1 MAEWTEIFKF
11 DPLPPLERASNLAV
25 RLNTRKFLLDEETDP
40 SGDLWTSKEVERI
53 FRRQHER
60 GFWKYPAGN
69 LVVRTQENYNQLETY
84 RQLGFLVEKYM
95 LNKKHPSIQKACDFL
110 LSFQTTEGD
119 IRGIYGNQ
127 YTPNY
132 TAGIIELLIKAGY
145 AYDPRILKGLEW
157 LLGIRQND
165 GGWAI
170 PIRTRRLKL
179 DSITPQSKMEAV
191 LPDMKRP
198 FSHLVTG
205 VVLRALAIHPKY
217 SKIEETLKA
226 GELLIDRFF
235 KADKYSD
242 RKSPDFWYKFAFP
255 FWFTDLLSALDSLA
269 SLNHT
274 LENEK
279 INEAVQYFIKT
290 QSDSGLWTSLKLLK
304 IKGTIAHQWI
314 SMVITRTIKRLILNA
329 NP

>member
-11 DPLPPLERASNLAV
+11 DPLSPLERVSNLAV

-53 FRRQHER
+53 FRRQHES

-95 LNKKHPSIQKACDFL
+95 LNKKHTSIQKACDFL

-132 TAGIIELLIKAGY
+132 TAGILELLIKAGY
-145 AYDPRILKGLEW
+145 TNDPRVLKGLEW
-157 LLGIRQND
+157 LLSIRQND

-179 DSITPQSKMEAV
+179 DSITPQYKMEAV
-191 LPDMKRP
+191 LPDRKKP

-205 VVLRALAIHPKY
+205 VVLRALAVHPKY

-235 KADKYSD
+235 KADTYSD
-242 RKSPDFWYKFAFP
+242 RKSPDFWCKFAFP

-274 LENEK
+274 LEKEK
-279 INEAVQYFIKT
+279 INEAVQYFITT

-314 SMVITRTIKRLILNA
+314 SMVITRTIKRLVLNA